1 MRLSLREYNNL
12 VRRAFD
18 KVLDREEELIISQK
32 VVDWLND
39 DDILLT
45 EQEAKQLMTQLIDI
59 ELRYLRGQ

>member
-32 VVDWLND
+32 VADWLND